1 MKAPLAEPGL
11 LFEAL
16 IIPHRSLTK
25 RGLRWVIG
33 SVAGLAL
40 LVSLRFWLM
49 GAWMVLPFS
58 VLEAGLVLLMLHL
71 NTRQARA
78 VELILL
84 SETELR
90 IIRTDPAG
98 RRRETILPAGW
109 LSVSLVERDGRVP
122 RLSLTRHGIDEEI
135 GQVLGEA
142 EKRDLANALT
152 RVLHRVRNPVF
163 DNVQLQD

>member
-1 MKAPLAEPGL
+1 MADSAL

-16 IIPHRSLTK
+16 IVPHRSLTR
-25 RGLRWVIG
+25 RGLRWVSL

-58 VLEAGLVLLMLHL
+58 LLEVGLVLLMLSL

-78 VELILL
+78 VELVLL

-90 IIRTDPAG
+90 IVRTDPAG
-98 RRRETILPAGW
+98 RRRETILPSGW
-109 LSVSLVERDGRVP
+109 LSVSLEERDGRVP

-135 GQVLGEA
+135 GAALGEA
-142 EKRDLANALT
+142 EKRDLASSLT
-152 RVLHRVRNPVF
+152 RVLEKVRNPIF
-163 DNVQLQD
+163 DNPQLRN

>member
-1 MKAPLAEPGL
+1 MADSAL

-16 IIPHRSLTK
+16 IVPHRSLTR
-25 RGLRWVIG
+25 RGLRWVSL

-58 VLEAGLVLLMLHL
+58 LLEAGLVLLMLSL

-78 VELILL
+78 VELVLL

-90 IIRTDPAG
+90 IVRTDPAG
-98 RRRETILPAGW
+98 RRRETILPSGW
-109 LSVSLVERDGRVP
+109 LSVSLEERDGRVP

-135 GQVLGEA
+135 GAALGEA
-142 EKRDLANALT
+142 EKRDLASSLT
-152 RVLHRVRNPVF
+152 RVLEKVRNPIF
-163 DNVQLQD
+163 DNPQLRN

>member
-1 MKAPLAEPGL
+1 MADSAL

-16 IIPHRSLTK
+16 IVPHRSLTR
-25 RGLRWVIG
+25 RGLRWVSL

-58 VLEAGLVLLMLHL
+58 LLEVGLVLLMLSL

-78 VELILL
+78 VELVLL

-90 IIRTDPAG
+90 IVRTDPAG
-98 RRRETILPAGW
+98 RRRETILPSGW
-109 LSVSLVERDGRVP
+109 LSVSLEERDGRVP

-135 GQVLGEA
+135 GAALGEA
-142 EKRDLANALT
+142 EKRDLASSLT
-152 RVLHRVRNPVF
+152 RVLEKVRNPVF
-163 DNVQLQD
+163 DNPQLRD